1 MLRTEA
7 TAPLHSCILMIHYK
21 NHVAIT
27 LNVNDEERKVVVRPA
42 DTLLRVLRENLGL
55 RGSKL
60 GCENGDCGACTVLV
74 NGQPVKSCMMLAVEV
89 AGENIRTIEGLTAT
103 ATQDAFLKEAGFQC
117 GFCTPGFL
125 LNTHA
130 LLESD
135 PNPNDDTI
143 RIWLESNLCRCT
155 GYEGIERAVKSAI
168 QNTSDD
174 RGAKPRP
181 SDR

>member
-1 MLRTEA
+1 
-7 TAPLHSCILMIHYK
+7 MIHYK

-27 LNVNDEERKVVVRPA
+27 LNINGEARKVVVRPA

-74 NGQPVKSCMMLAVEV
+74 NGQPVKSCMLLAVEV
-89 AGENIRTIEGLTAT
+89 EGEEIRTIEGMRAT
-103 ATQDAFLKEAGFQC
+103 PTQEAFLAEAGFQC
-117 GFCTPGFL
+117 GFCTPGFI

-130 LLESD
+130 LLESN
-135 PNPNDDTI
+135 PNPDDAKI
-143 RIWLESNLCRCT
+143 RLWLESNLCRCT

-168 QNTSDD
+168 RNQGD
-174 RGAKPRP
+174 R
-181 SDR
+181 